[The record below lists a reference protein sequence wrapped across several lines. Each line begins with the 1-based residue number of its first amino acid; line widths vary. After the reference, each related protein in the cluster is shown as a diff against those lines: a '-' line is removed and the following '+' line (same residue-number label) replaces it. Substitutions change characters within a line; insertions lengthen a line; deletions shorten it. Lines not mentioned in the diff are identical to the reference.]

1 MPFRG
6 FLIESKSY
14 MSYERMSKSE
24 RVRFWFRFPFAWFRF
39 QWSGL
44 TYACSGLVVRARQ
57 KVESI
62 LRKGSV

>member
-14 MSYERMSKSE
+14 MSYERLSKSE

-44 TYACSGLVVRARQ
+44 TNACSRTLRLLARLINN
-57 KVESI
+57 VGF
-62 LRKGSV
+62 GSRR

>member
-14 MSYERMSKSE
+14 MSYATMSKGE

-44 TYACSGLVVRARQ
+44 TQRALDGWRAVVKFGRSVTAT
-57 KVESI
+57 
-62 LRKGSV
+62 RK